1 MSATEPL
8 SRVLRR
14 LHEEA
19 TPLRPPQ
26 RSDEVE
32 HVCFRMDHDDE
43 WIEAVQRALPALADL
58 VEATESEHAL
68 RHGVPGGQKDVGQC
82 FHQCCRALAALRE
95 RLGAKP

>member
-1 MSATEPL
+1 MPEPL
-8 SRVLRR
+8 SQVLRR

-19 TPLRPPQ
+19 TLPCDGETVCPPGVPECVTCM
-26 RSDEVE
+26 RNEESERAIR
-32 HVCFRMDHDDE
+32 H
-43 WIEAVQRALPALADL
+43 ALPALADL

-95 RLGAKP
+95 RLAVKP

>member
-19 TPLRPPQ
+19 FTVCPCGLPTCKRCRGESTAKLTLRY
-26 RSDEVE
+26 
-32 HVCFRMDHDDE
+32 
-43 WIEAVQRALPALADL
+43 ALPALADL

-95 RLGAKP
+95 RLAVKP